1 MAVYDYTPLYGAGDI
16 IPGTTANIL
25 ANLGI
30 ENPNVPVFELL
41 GSANKGGNNANER
54 MTFAAQPGQS
64 YRLVNNITG
73 QVLGEAR
80 TPEEISSL
88 VAQSNALSKQLGK
101 KADLSFE
108 QSQPDVLGG
117 GYSPIF
123 QDQPNEL
130 VGGFLGNVMDVALPA
145 LASLVVPGGGL
156 LGTILPAAGASAA
169 SSLMQE
175 RGLQETLLR
184 AALTGAGSGLGEKF
198 LAPALDSAL
207 RPATQAASQAG
218 TQAVTQAGTQA
229 VTQSAAG
236 QAGDI
241 LVNALPSL
249 LSRGLSTGI
258 TSLATNLLP
267 SVFDSAQFNNVAPDQ
282 VPTPTSDE
290 IIVNAIQNAATTTP
304 ASVAGSTAGS
314 LLDVGGYTPPPEE
327 IVLTAKNNSDLNLG
341 GTVNVLTP
349 TTTPP
354 VTTPDVV
361 MSPDLTVTAPTDTR
375 VVTPFVPP
383 ITVPP
388 GIIPPATTP
397 TPPADTTPPAKKNDV
412 LGTGLTLGQLLA
424 IGGIGSEV
432 LGSLFGGGGDTGT
445 ATPYVSPFGMGAGGL
460 LAGRD
465 MRVNPNITDYEKYG
479 FGPEAV
485 FFSPQY
491 GVAVNPTGSVPASAI
506 VNPNAPTYTPLI

>member
-156 LGTILPAAGASAA
+156 FGTILPAAGASAA

-198 LAPALDSAL
+198 LAPAIDSAL
-207 RPATQAASQAG
+207 RPATQTA
-218 TQAVTQAGTQA
+218 TQAATQAGTQA
-229 VTQSAAG
+229 ATQATTQAAAG

-241 LVNALPSL
+241 IVNALPSL
-249 LSRGLSTGI
+249 LSRGLTTGI
-258 TSLATNLLP
+258 TSLATNLVP
-267 SVFDSAQFNNVAPDQ
+267 SAFDSAQLDNIAPEQ
-282 VPTPTSDE
+282 
-290 IIVNAIQNAATTTP
+290 TTT
-304 ASVAGSTAGS
+304 VDQT
-314 LLDVGGYTPPPEE
+314 YTPPPENLIVTATQPNVTGIFPAVTGGISNTLLDQVVNQPPAAPPTEPAVTDGE
-327 IVLTAKNNSDLNLG
+327 IV
-341 GTVNVLTP
+341 
-349 TTTPP
+349 
-354 VTTPDVV
+354 
-361 MSPDLTVTAPTDTR
+361 VTAQPGTP
-375 VVTPFVPP
+375 VVPPFVPP

-491 GVAVNPTGSVPASAI
+491 GVAVNPTGGVPASAI